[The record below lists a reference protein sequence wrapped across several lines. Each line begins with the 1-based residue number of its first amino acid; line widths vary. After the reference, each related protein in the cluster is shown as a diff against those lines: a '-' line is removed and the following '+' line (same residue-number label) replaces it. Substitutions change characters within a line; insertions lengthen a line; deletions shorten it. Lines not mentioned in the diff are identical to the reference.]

1 MHKESGMAMK
11 ALIAAANRLAIYQQ
25 KGWLGRCQA
34 WLQDR
39 LTDTAGAVLHP
50 DEESGISEVA
60 SVAEGVQALHH
71 AEKAVLVRPGVWGV
85 DDNSPLL
92 LVVSFRNA

>member
-1 MHKESGMAMK
+1 MAMK
-11 ALIAAANRLAIYQQ
+11 ALIAAANRLAIYLQ

-50 DEESGISEVA
+50 DEESGISKWR
-60 SVAEGVQALHH
+60 H
-71 AEKAVLVRPGVWGV
+71 
-85 DDNSPLL
+85 
-92 LVVSFRNA
+92 